1 MMFCTSCLAIK
12 NIIKIQAENKK
23 GFNKNRIKA
32 QSYNINDLIAVKRT
46 QFGPGLKLKPK
57 FIGPYKVIKKLAH
70 DRYQVEKVGDVEGP
84 LVVNTVAEYMK
95 KWGNNALFGPNNG
108 TGRPNVGSGCIKNTR
123 SGHFY

>member
-1 MMFCTSCLAIK
+1 MKVSNQDDLRDMLEDCENLRTIAGE

-32 QSYNINDLIAVKRT
+32 QSYYINYLIAVKRA

-70 DRYQVEKVGDVEGP
+70 DRY
-84 LVVNTVAEYMK
+84 
-95 KWGNNALFGPNNG
+95 
-108 TGRPNVGSGCIKNTR
+108 
-123 SGHFY
+123 